1 MDNNQTA
8 FQKPTLNQSTDDLK
22 EDLRITERVKHGA
35 TMEDMAR
42 EIEPLAQ
49 NPVEALALLKNGNAR
64 FYSNRSVRPLLSA
77 VERRAQVVAQ
87 TPFAVILGCADSRVP
102 TETVFDCGSGELFT
116 IRVAGNV
123 TGSNVLAS
131 IEYAVLHLKPHLIVV
146 MGHEGCGAVAAA
158 MLPAEKRDKE
168 PENVRKLLD
177 KIVPAV
183 SNLPPIRDHKA
194 RMREA
199 VIANVRQQVHHLKEN
214 PVAIAAIKREQI
226 TVVGAYYE
234 ISSGAVD
241 FLETEDELRVH

>member
-8 FQKPTLNQSTDDLK
+8 LQNPTMNQSNDDFSDDVK
-22 EDLRITERVKHGA
+22 IAERVKHGA

-64 FYSNRSVRPLLSA
+64 FYSNRSARPILSA

-87 TPFAVILGCADSRVP
+87 TPFAIILGCADSRVP

-123 TGSNVLAS
+123 IGSNVLAS
-131 IEYAVLHLKPHLIVV
+131 IEYAVLHLKPHLVVV

-158 MLPAEKRDKE
+158 MLPEEKRDKE
-168 PENVRKLLD
+168 PENVRALLD

-199 VIANVRQQVHHLKEN
+199 VIANVRQQIHQLKQN
-214 PVAIAAIKREQI
+214 PVVIAAVKREQI

-241 FLETEDELRVH
+241 FLETDEELNLH